1 MNDLEEVVH
10 AAIGLE
16 GIESAA
22 IFVRRH
28 GSADLELAAAAGIEG
43 PLLDGLVAAVRS
55 PEHPIT
61 RAMTDPAPSFDVR
74 PMNPGGPA
82 LRAHLPL
89 GGHGVL
95 AVAYESPLP
104 PAAQAVLEGLA
115 DAASA
120 ILVRTAEDR

>member
-1 MNDLEEVVH
+1 MNDLDDVVR

-22 IFVRRH
+22 IFVSRE

-43 PLLDGLVAAVRS
+43 PPLDGLVAAVRN
-55 PEHPIT
+55 PAHPIT
-61 RAMTDPAPSFDVR
+61 QAMDEPAPSFDVR
-74 PMNPGGPA
+74 PLNPGGPA

-95 AVAYESPLP
+95 AVAYETPLP

-115 DAASA
+115 DAAA
-120 ILVRTAEDR
+120 ALLRVNRP

>member
-1 MNDLEEVVH
+1 MNDLHEVAQ
-10 AAIGLE
+10 AATGLE

-28 GSADLELAAAAGIEG
+28 GSGDLELAAAAGLEG
-43 PLLDGLVAAVRS
+43 PPLDGLVAAVRN
-55 PEHPIT
+55 PEHPIV
-61 RAMTDPAPSFDVR
+61 RAMTDTAPSFDVR

-89 GGHGVL
+89 NGLGVL
-95 AVAYESPLP
+95 AVTYEHPLP

-115 DAASA
+115 DAAAA
-120 ILVRTAEDR
+120 ILSHTAG